1 MLADT
6 ALDGKFQ
13 HECASSEVGGTGPHS
28 LAAVGPR
35 SPVWVYGGWL
45 AHAVVMSHASSDGRG
60 VFHRTYLGLR
70 GRAMW
75 GVGLAAI
82 SIALL
87 AGYAMT
93 HWLALILVAGFALF
107 FRLAWKTK

>member
-1 MLADT
+1 
-6 ALDGKFQ
+6 
-13 HECASSEVGGTGPHS
+13 
-28 LAAVGPR
+28 
-35 SPVWVYGGWL
+35 
-45 AHAVVMSHASSDGRG
+45 
-60 VFHRTYLGLR
+60 
-70 GRAMW
+70 MW